1 MATKSAASPRQPPRC
16 AGLCLN
22 LDPDLNHLPE
32 CKTLR
37 KHREKIYALHGPRAP
52 QAAEGAPGQLHLPP
66 WTATKFSDPPPA
78 LDIAGTLLLNS
89 VAEIVV
95 LSSGVDSL
103 ITLLNNTAL
112 VGALLL
118 SASLGALGGFSSWN
132 PASSFFSGS
141 GPPPQYPVY
150 GDVATLSL
158 YLCLLFSL
166 LNITCCTVLVVF
178 VKSYAGSAATYRLLF
193 TDEDGMCRRCHKN
206 VNKDDKEAAFVVMM
220 LKRFPV
226 YGAPLIFL
234 MVSIALLF
242 LFAWSFMWCVAPGLC
257 CSSPLTHPPTR
268 PHRAACTHSH
278 TSTHPTHVARTRT
291 PPPPPSA

>member
-1 MATKSAASPRQPPRC
+1 M
-16 AGLCLN
+16 CLN

-37 KHREKIYALHGPRAP
+37 KHREKIYALHGPRTPQVGMSAP
-52 QAAEGAPGQLHLPP
+52 LSPPGKLHLPP
-66 WTATKFSDPPPA
+66 WTVTKFSDPPPA

-89 VAEIVV
+89 VAVIVV

-178 VKSYAGSAATYRLLF
+178 VKSYAGNAAT
-193 TDEDGMCRRCHKN
+193 
-206 VNKDDKEAAFVVMM
+206 
-220 LKRFPV
+220 
-226 YGAPLIFL
+226 
-234 MVSIALLF
+234 
-242 LFAWSFMWCVAPGLC
+242 
-257 CSSPLTHPPTR
+257 
-268 PHRAACTHSH
+268 
-278 TSTHPTHVARTRT
+278 
-291 PPPPPSA
+291 